1 MQVEV
6 GSTRATN
13 LSTDILLFAV
23 HGKGGRRSPAWN
35 ALNKAIGG
43 GLASLMEIQGWKGR
57 AGQLISFPAPAGLKA
72 SLVAVGSL
80 GERGRRSP
88 ESLRTLTTQLGSLS
102 RKSGLGRVA
111 LYLDANMDKREG
123 LDRPSAQAL
132 GEGLQY
138 GAYRFDQHKAK
149 KDGNGGPASVYLY
162 HEGRRDK
169 PLLAAAIERG
179 AVIASAQSITR
190 DLVNEPGNIID
201 PETLVDYAR
210 DLAKERGLDITVL
223 DREACEAAGMGSF
236 LAVGQGSATKPAL
249 VHMVYKPA
257 GKAKRRVALVGKAVT
272 FDAGGLCLKPASG
285 QATMKMD
292 MGGSAAVI
300 GAIAAAAD
308 LELDVEV
315 HAIFAAVENML
326 GAAAYRTGDVVT
338 ASNGKTIEVLNTDA
352 EGRLTL
358 ADALIYACKQEPDV
372 VVDLATLTG
381 ACMVALGPS
390 VAGIMGTG
398 RGLIRDL
405 RTAGDSA
412 GEILWELPMPE
423 DYREMLNS
431 KVADIKNIGERWGG
445 AITAGI
451 FLKEFVNPEI
461 PWAHIDIAGPCF
473 TEKPRRGQQ
482 YGGSGFPV
490 RALIE
495 WLSN

>member
-1 MQVEV
+1 
-6 GSTRATN
+6 
-13 LSTDILLFAV
+13 
-23 HGKGGRRSPAWN
+23 
-35 ALNKAIGG
+35 
-43 GLASLMEIQGWKGR
+43 MEIQGWKGR

-80 GERGRRSP
+80 GDRGRRNP
-88 ESLRTLTTQLGSLS
+88 ESLRTLATQLGSLS
-102 RKSGLGRVA
+102 RKSGLGRIG

-138 GAYRFDQHKAK
+138 GAYRFDQHKSK
-149 KDGNGGPASVYLY
+149 KDGNDGPSSVYLY
-162 HEGRRDK
+162 HEGRRDR
-169 PLLAAAIERG
+169 PLLAASIERG
-179 AVIASAQSITR
+179 AVISAAQSITR

-201 PETLVDYAR
+201 PETLVDFAR
-210 DLAKERGLDITVL
+210 DLAKERGLEITVL

-257 GKAKRRVALVGKAVT
+257 SKPKQRVALVGKAVT

-490 RALIE
+490 RALVE
-495 WLSN
+495 WLSS